1 MPSVSPSHRLT
12 PTPAA
17 TPPDDPADPI
27 LVQRSQQ
34 GDLAAFDTLV
44 TRHRAR
50 VYGQILVMVRH
61 EADAWDLAQDTF
73 LKAWKALPKFEGQS
87 AFSTWIYRIAHN
99 TTLDWLRARK
109 IQSTSEF
116 DEAVESKIAA
126 GATTT
131 PHGEGRP
138 DDRLAQSELG
148 HRIHHALSQLSPE
161 HRSVILLREIEGLS
175 YEEIAETAQC
185 SIGTVMSRLFYARK
199 KLQSLLADVHHSPDW
214 Q

>member
-1 MPSVSPSHRLT
+1 MSSVSPSHRLT

-17 TPPDDPADPI
+17 TPPDDPADTT
-27 LVQRSQQ
+27 LVQRSQL
-34 GDLAAFDTLV
+34 GDLAAFDALV

-50 VYGQILVMVRH
+50 VYGHILAMVRN

-73 LKAWKALPKFEGQS
+73 LKAWKALPRFEGNA
-87 AFSTWIYRIAHN
+87 AFSTWLYRIAHN
-99 TTLDWLRARK
+99 TTLDWLRTRK
-109 IQSTSEF
+109 IQAASEF
-116 DEAVESKIAA
+116 DEAVESRIAA

-148 HRIHHALSQLSPE
+148 QRIHHALTQLSPE
-161 HRSVILLREIEGLS
+161 HRSAILLREIEGLS
-175 YEEIAETAQC
+175 YEEIAESAQC

-199 KLQSLLADVHHSPDW
+199 KLQTLLADVHQSPDW
-214 Q
+214 S

>member
-1 MPSVSPSHRLT
+1 VE
-12 PTPAA
+12 
-17 TPPDDPADPI
+17 
-27 LVQRSQQ
+27 RSQR
-34 GDLAAFDTLV
+34 GDLAAFDALV
-44 TRHRAR
+44 TRHRGR
-50 VYGQILVMVRH
+50 VYGQILGMVRN

-109 IQSTSEF
+109 IEGASEF
-116 DEAVESKIAA
+116 NEAVESHVAA

-148 HRIHHALSQLSPE
+148 RRIHHALSEISPE
-161 HRSVILLREIEGLS
+161 HRAVILLREVEGRT
-175 YEEIAETAQC
+175 YEEIADLVGCTV
-185 SIGTVMSRLFYARK
+185 GTVMSRLFYARK
-199 KLQSLLADVHHSPDW
+199 KLQSLLADVHQSPDW
-214 Q
+214 H

>member
-1 MPSVSPSHRLT
+1 VPPSHPLT

-17 TPPDDPADPI
+17 APDDPTDTI
-27 LVQRSQQ
+27 LVERSQR
-34 GDLAAFDTLV
+34 GDLAAFDILV
-44 TRHRAR
+44 TRHRGR
-50 VYGQILVMVRH
+50 VYGQILAMVRN

-73 LKAWKALPKFEGQS
+73 FKAWKALPKFEGQS
-87 AFSTWIYRIAHN
+87 AFSTWVYRIAHN

-109 IQSTSEF
+109 IQGSSEF
-116 DEAVESKIAA
+116 NEAVETHVAA

-148 HRIHHALSQLSPE
+148 HRIHDALAELSPE
-161 HRSVILLREIEGLS
+161 HRAVIILREVEGRS
-175 YEEIAETAQC
+175 YEEIAEFAGCTL
-185 SIGTVMSRLFYARK
+185 GTVMSRLFYARK